1 MHVLFLPKWYPGR
14 NDPQL
19 GDFLR
24 KQAVA
29 VARHMRVS
37 VLHVTPVDDLA
48 APEEQELEEQDGL
61 WELHCYYR
69 PSRHPL
75 GAVRKPLNAL
85 RYRRAVERGWQR
97 VLRERGK
104 PDLVHAHILLRPALV
119 ARQWWRRH
127 GIPYVVSEQS
137 SGFLNG
143 AFQARGAAYT
153 MLARRVLRDAADIT
167 AVSAW
172 LGDALV
178 KLGLCTRYT
187 VVPNVVPGLER
198 PLPPAGSPGQLLMVA
213 DLVDRIKNVSGVLR
227 ALDRARGQ
235 DQRLKLTIIGDGPDR
250 ARLEELCHAL
260 GLKDHV
266 RFLGRLANRE
276 VLDHMATSWA
286 VVVNSYV
293 ETFSVVTGEAL
304 AQGRPVIATRCGGPT
319 AFIHPDNGIL
329 VPPGDDEALTSAML
343 LLLRDAHRYDPA
355 TIRRSVSDRFSY
367 EAVGRAFVE
376 RYQHV
381 LHHGRP

>member
-29 VARHMRVS
+29 VARQVRVS
-37 VLHVTPVDDLA
+37 VLHVTPLDDLV

-97 VLRERGK
+97 VLRERGR

-127 GIPYVVSEQS
+127 GIPYIVSEQS
-137 SGFLNG
+137 SGYLNG
-143 AFQARGAAYT
+143 AFQARGTAYA

-172 LGDALV
+172 LGDAMV
-178 KLGLCTRYT
+178 GLGLCQRYS
-187 VVPNVVPGLER
+187 VVPNVVPGLDR
-198 PLPPAGSPGQLLMVA
+198 PLPAPGTPGQLLMVA

-227 ALDRARGQ
+227 ALAKARTQ
-235 DQRLKLTIIGDGPDR
+235 DPRLQLTLIGDGPDR
-250 ARLEELCHAL
+250 TMLEQLAVEL
-260 GLKDHV
+260 GLAAQV

-276 VLDHMATSWA
+276 VLDHMATCWA

-319 AFIHPDNGIL
+319 AFIHPGNGIL
-329 VPPGDDEALTSAML
+329 VAPGDDAALAKAML
-343 LLLRDAHRYDPA
+343 DLLHNAEHFDPVA
-355 TIRRSVSDRFSY
+355 IRRSVSDRFSY
-367 EAVGRAFVE
+367 EAVGCAFVE
-376 RYQHV
+376 RYQHA
-381 LHHGRP
+381 LDHAHR